1 MRIETK
7 YDIASAVNVGAE
19 YDKGV
24 KKLFKSKEIIV
35 PIMEMVIPEFE
46 GCSQEEILN
55 CLDLT
60 SITSD
65 EIVSDTPVSEMD
77 DYDLM
82 NVIVIRMGEK
92 SEERG
97 IFDYLN
103 QIFVGN
109 IEEIETYSHI
119 EWEEEFKEDVAMT
132 MTGFSDVL
140 LRRGREEGRKE
151 GREEGREIGQE
162 ETTVKFIW
170 SLHEMKCTDEMISEA
185 VKKPVDYV
193 QDILKKDAPQ

>member
-1 MRIETK
+1 MKIETK
-7 YDIASAVNVGAE
+7 YDIASSVNIGAE

-55 CLDLT
+55 CLDLA

-65 EIVSDTPVSEMD
+65 EVVSDAPVSETD
-77 DYDLM
+77 EYR
-82 NVIVIRMGEK
+82 IRGEDA
-92 SEERG
+92 G

-103 QIFVGN
+103 QVFVGN

-119 EWEEEFKEDVAMT
+119 EWEDEFKEDVAMT
-132 MTGFSDVL
+132 MTGFSDILV
-140 LRRGREEGRKE
+140 RRGREEGR
-151 GREEGREIGQE
+151 E

-170 SLHEMKCTDEMISEA
+170 SLHEMDFTDEMISEA
-185 VKKPVDYV
+185 VKRPVDYV

>member
-1 MRIETK
+1 
-7 YDIASAVNVGAE
+7 
-19 YDKGV
+19 
-24 KKLFKSKEIIV
+24 
-35 PIMEMVIPEFE
+35 
-46 GCSQEEILN
+46 
-55 CLDLT
+55 
-60 SITSD
+60 
-65 EIVSDTPVSEMD
+65 
-77 DYDLM
+77 
-82 NVIVIRMGEK
+82 MGEK
-92 SEERG
+92 AEDRG

-103 QIFVGN
+103 QVFVGN

-119 EWEEEFKEDVAMT
+119 EWEEDFKEDVAMT

-140 LRRGREEGRKE
+140 VRRGREEGRKE